1 MRTTKSS
8 LTTAARTST
17 STRRRMRTKRS
28 ARSPSLRKATAV
40 FSGTASVRSCCTTR
54 KSLRDHFEGFMK
66 RIGWEYDVEPTRAV
80 LHGVTLSEPLK
91 DVRIAVEI
99 ESEILQAYAYARSIV
114 PEANRPAAA
123 EFLMRANLG
132 LKRGAFELD
141 MDTGIMRYHTYVDVP
156 LDAGLPSEQTLRN
169 FLLLPVGMFEQYGK
183 SFVEVA
189 LGKKIPARAVEEA
202 ESLVRGTPDGFPT
215 VIGTAEA

>member
-1 MRTTKSS
+1 M
-8 LTTAARTST
+8 
-17 STRRRMRTKRS
+17 
-28 ARSPSLRKATAV
+28 
-40 FSGTASVRSCCTTR
+40 
-54 KSLRDHFEGFMK
+54 
-66 RIGWEYDVEPTRAV
+66 
-80 LHGVTLSEPLK
+80 
-91 DVRIAVEI
+91 
-99 ESEILQAYAYARSIV
+99 

-132 LKRGAFELD
+132 LKRGAFEPRHGHGHHALPHVC
-141 MDTGIMRYHTYVDVP
+141 GRAF
-156 LDAGLPSEQTLRN
+156 DAGLPSEQTLRN
-169 FLLLPVGMFEQYGK
+169 FLLPVGMFEQYGK